1 MTTARTGTIFL
12 FAGKAFQARSF
23 SIESTDGAGRRCAM
37 SREDYL
43 KFRKAVLGN
52 DALKDELDNKVKS
65 KDDLIS
71 MANRLGYRF
80 TVEDVSSVTELS
92 DDELKSVSG
101 GIGSIPTEKWVNVKP
116 FDANVLSIYRRF

>member
-1 MTTARTGTIFL
+1 
-12 FAGKAFQARSF
+12 
-23 SIESTDGAGRRCAM
+23 M

-101 GIGSIPTEKWVNVKP
+101 GVGAISYEKWISVRP
-116 FDANVLSIYRRF
+116 FDSRVLSLYKN